1 MIIYK
6 VKDGYNIYTDF
17 SKKIVLTNKNINN
30 FFNLFSNK
38 KYNKETDLYIGF
50 FGYEILCNILNIK
63 IENQK
68 KLNFYKGVFY
78 KPETIVKIRDKI
90 KVLSNIKNQKKINFY
105 KGIFYK
111 PETIIKIRK
120 DIKIISTVKKF
131 NFKDS
136 FNQTQILSSFK
147 LNIDYK
153 KYHKIF
159 NFFSKKIK
167 QGKTYQIKIC
177 TKYKNKSKINA
188 INFFWKL
195 MKVNAAPESFMI
207 RDKDYSIVSCS
218 PETLINKSRNIIM
231 TKPIAGTLK
240 KQNKIN
246 KKKALKFFKN
256 NDKETKEHNMIV
268 DMERNDLSKVCKPG
282 SVKILREKFVEE
294 YKHLFHYVTSI
305 VGTLKKNI
313 TVKEIIKSMMP
324 GGSVIGCPK
333 ISTLELLNNQ
343 EKEDRNIFTGSFGY
357 IKFNQDMRFNIII
370 RSILN
375 YKKISEI
382 SAASGVVL
390 DSTSKKEFNENFL
403 KAKSL
408 LELYK

>member
-17 SKKIVLTNKNINN
+17 SKKIILNNKNIEKFLNK
-30 FFNLFSNK
+30 FNK
-38 KYNKETDLYIGF
+38 KKTSKETDLFIGF
-50 FGYEILCNILNIK
+50 FGYEILCNLLNIK
-63 IENQK
+63 IKNQK
-68 KLNFYKGVFY
+68 KINFYKGVFY
-78 KPETIVKIRDKI
+78 KPETV
-90 KVLSNIKNQKKINFY
+90 
-105 KGIFYK
+105 
-111 PETIIKIRK
+111 IKIRK
-120 DIKIISTVKKF
+120 DIKVISTIKSFK
-131 NFKDS
+131 FKDS
-136 FNQTQILSSFK
+136 FSDTQILSSFK
-147 LNIDYK
+147 LNIDFE
-153 KYHKIF
+153 KYNKIF
-159 NFFSKKIK
+159 NIFSKKIK
-167 QGKTYQIKIC
+167 QGETYQIKIC
-177 TKYKNKSKINA
+177 TKYKNKSKINP

-207 RDKDYSIVSCS
+207 RDKNYSIVSCS
-218 PETLINKSRNIIM
+218 PETLIDKTGNKII

-240 KQNKIN
+240 KQSNNNIN
-246 KKKALKFFKN
+246 KALNFFKN
-256 NDKETKEHNMIV
+256 NNKETKEHNMIV
-268 DMERNDLSKVCKPG
+268 DMERNDLSRVCVPG

-305 VGTLKKNI
+305 QGILKKKI
-313 TVKEIIKSMMP
+313 TIKEIIKSMMP

-333 ISTLELLNNQ
+333 IRTLELLNNQ

-375 YKKISEI
+375 FKKTSEV

-390 DSTSKKEFNENFL
+390 DSSSKKEFNENFI